1 MSACGSTTQRQLV
14 GEAGPRVEERGEG
27 VYVVDAQGAVWRV
40 YDVCS
45 GPPHCERGK
54 RRGLRPPEP
63 RANYRFFVT
72 ADGTERCVKLEA
84 ERAITPEV
92 LARQLAE
99 SEYVGRSDFDAA
111 RHAP

>member
-1 MSACGSTTQRQLV
+1 M

-40 YDVCS
+40 YDVCF
-45 GPPHCERGK
+45 GPPHCEPGK
-54 RRGLRPPEP
+54 RKRLEPPDT
-63 RANYRFFVT
+63 RANYRWFVA
-72 ADGTERCVKLEA
+72 ADGTEQCVKLTA

-92 LARQLAE
+92 LARQLAG
-99 SEYVGRSDFDAA
+99 SEYVGRSDFDAS